1 MFQYESISARNGS
14 ATNSG
19 VKRRAAENSETNSI
33 LKGEK
38 RDMVIWSSKKRIH
51 KRTLGVQQQELV
63 ALPPKSWLNQSVM
76 DLG

>member
-38 RDMVIWSSKKRIH
+38 RDMVIWSSKKKGFTKEH
-51 KRTLGVQQQELV
+51 WESSNKN
-63 ALPPKSWLNQSVM
+63 W
-76 DLG
+76 